1 MNFLTSNRLLPL
13 SELLEVYV
21 HLGIAE
27 FDLFVAFR
35 HLCEE
40 VSLVGELG
48 LPKNQNKTRTRGDQ
62 TFPKCMEV
70 SSAVPVGF
78 NKKQEVY
85 ASSSKKRQQQTTYLL
100 FFFFFCWLPVWLFT
114 FHWKEN
120 LMPERVLLFSQVFA
134 KENKHLQF
142 FQPENHFTVTRYTLP
157 LLLLQLHT
165 PLRVPGI
172 NSHCFLF
179 FNVFQVVPDLQCFLI
194 RFM

>member
-1 MNFLTSNRLLPL
+1 
-13 SELLEVYV
+13 
-21 HLGIAE
+21 
-27 FDLFVAFR
+27 
-35 HLCEE
+35 
-40 VSLVGELG
+40 
-48 LPKNQNKTRTRGDQ
+48 
-62 TFPKCMEV
+62 MEV
-70 SSAVPVGF
+70 SSGVTVGF

-100 FFFFFCWLPVWLFT
+100 FFFFFFFCWLPVWLFT

-120 LMPERVLLFSQVFA
+120 LMPEKVLLFSQVFA

-142 FQPENHFTVTRYTLP
+142 LQPENHFTVTRYTLP
-157 LLLLQLHT
+157 LLLLLLHT

>member
-1 MNFLTSNRLLPL
+1 M
-13 SELLEVYV
+13 
-21 HLGIAE
+21 
-27 FDLFVAFR
+27 
-35 HLCEE
+35 
-40 VSLVGELG
+40 
-48 LPKNQNKTRTRGDQ
+48 
-62 TFPKCMEV
+62 PKCMEV
-70 SSAVPVGF
+70 SSAVTVGF
-78 NKKQEVY
+78 NKKQEEQVY
-85 ASSSKKRQQQTTYLL
+85 ASSSKKGQQQTTYLL

-120 LMPERVLLFSQVFA
+120 LMPERVFLFSQVFA

-142 FQPENHFTVTRYTLP
+142 LQPENHFTVTRYTLP
-157 LLLLQLHT
+157 LLLLLLHT